1 MVLESVLQLQ
11 RLRSWSHFL
20 TNQKGRSLRTGDILV
35 SLVPVTMPG
44 PSQKL
49 NVWPGLPKAGTPAV
63 ATSSS
68 PQYQL
73 LIAQNLYHQFS
84 SVTQS
89 CPALATPGTIAHQA
103 SLSVTNSQNL
113 LKLMSI
119 QLVMPS
125 NHLFLS
131 HPLPFLPSIFP
142 SIRVFF
148 NKSVLCI
155 RWPKYWSFSLSI
167 SPSSIQ
173 NWFPL
178 GLTG

>member
-1 MVLESVLQLQ
+1 MISFPRKPGGKILEDWEYPCFSSVCY
-11 RLRSWSHFL
+11 
-20 TNQKGRSLRTGDILV
+20 
-35 SLVPVTMPG
+35 
-44 PSQKL
+44 
-49 NVWPGLPKAGTPAV
+49 NVWSIAESGLPKAGTPAV

-68 PQYQL
+68 PQYPL
-73 LIAQNLYHQFS
+73 LIAQNLYHLFS
-84 SVTQS
+84 SVAQS
-89 CPALATPGTIAHQA
+89 CPTLATPGTIAHQA
-103 SLSVTNSQNL
+103 SLCIINSQNL

-119 QLVMPS
+119 QSVMPS

-167 SPSSIQ
+167 SPSSEYSELIS
-173 NWFPL
+173 FRIDRL
-178 GLTG
+178 GTAIHILYLKHINR